1 MNTPLLIKKIM
12 LCTLVLL
19 TFLFMQAKM
28 RRDSSENKSI
38 EKNAKISTVFIAKGT
53 IIYGIEKIKNAELK
67 IERKK
72 ISKNT
77 SKTHRKNPLRRQQRK
92 TQREDLDK
100 KENAKDAFEIK
111 IKIADKDT
119 QKKFL
124 IWLSEELKE

>member
-1 MNTPLLIKKIM
+1 
-12 LCTLVLL
+12 
-19 TFLFMQAKM
+19 MQAKM